1 MKTKDTNNMS
11 LPDQPKT
18 SYTPRTDAELYPMNG
33 VDIVWPEFARTLERE
48 LAETERL
55 RFGADADR
63 RRLRC
68 ELAAASQAYEC
79 AMAIHGTVMEE
90 RDRLATELTAARSER
105 DLAITRVACILWSGA
120 IDKHTCGDVQKWADY
135 YTAELTRLRAFGDQ
149 LSNNL
154 SAVGAAYNSEKA
166 RAEKAEADNAK
177 WQKLLLMSR
186 DDREIDLISEIEEQA
201 RLLGMSGEREA
212 DLLGKL
218 GRLESELAAIK
229 NGHGELGK
237 YEQLRLK
244 NAELQRDKARLD
256 WLAVSD
262 TWFDYPATESF
273 NPETFRDAIDAAM
286 KGTP

>member
-1 MKTKDTNNMS
+1 
-11 LPDQPKT
+11 
-18 SYTPRTDAELYPMNG
+18 
-33 VDIVWPEFARTLERE
+33 
-48 LAETERL
+48 
-55 RFGADADR
+55 
-63 RRLRC
+63 
-68 ELAAASQAYEC
+68 
-79 AMAIHGTVMEE
+79 
-90 RDRLATELTAARSER
+90 
-105 DLAITRVACILWSGA
+105 
-120 IDKHTCGDVQKWADY
+120 
-135 YTAELTRLRAFGDQ
+135 
-149 LSNNL
+149 
-154 SAVGAAYNSEKA
+154 
-166 RAEKAEADNAK
+166 
-177 WQKLLLMSR
+177 MSR
-186 DDREIDLISEIEEQA
+186 DDREIDLISELEEQA

>member
-1 MKTKDTNNMS
+1 LRLKSSTYASKS
-11 LPDQPKT
+11 ARAWL
-18 SYTPRTDAELYPMNG
+18 AEL
-33 VDIVWPEFARTLERE
+33 
-48 LAETERL
+48 
-55 RFGADADR
+55 DA
-63 RRLRC
+63 
-68 ELAAASQAYEC
+68 
-79 AMAIHGTVMEE
+79 
-90 RDRLATELTAARSER
+90 
-105 DLAITRVACILWSGA
+105 
-120 IDKHTCGDVQKWADY
+120 
-135 YTAELTRLRAFGDQ
+135 
-149 LSNNL
+149 
-154 SAVGAAYNSEKA
+154 AVA

-244 NAELQRDKARLD
+244 NAELQAEL
-256 WLAVSD
+256 
-262 TWFDYPATESF
+262 
-273 NPETFRDAIDAAM
+273 AAM